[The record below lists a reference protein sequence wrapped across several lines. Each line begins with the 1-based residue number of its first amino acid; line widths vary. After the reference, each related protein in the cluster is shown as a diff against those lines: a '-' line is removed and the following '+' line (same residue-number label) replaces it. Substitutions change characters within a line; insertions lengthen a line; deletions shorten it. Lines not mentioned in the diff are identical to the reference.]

1 MNNWYSSLQKAPWT
15 PPNYVFGIV
24 WPILYTMMAV
34 SFLMVWKNKK
44 CFPYCNPLTM
54 FFIQLGFNLIWTTLF
69 FKLKM
74 PVLALIDIMLIIYFA
89 FITQKMFSKVNKFA
103 GYLLIPYIGWLLL
116 AFTMN
121 LYIAVMN

>member
-1 MNNWYSSLQKAPWT
+1 MNNWYSSLQKAPRT

-24 WPILYTMMAV
+24 WSILYTMMAV

-89 FITQKMFSKVNKFA
+89 FITQQAFSKINKFA
-103 GYLLIPYIGWLLL
+103 GYLLITYIGWLLL

>member
-1 MNNWYSSLQKAPWT
+1 
-15 PPNYVFGIV
+15 
-24 WPILYTMMAV
+24 MMAV

-89 FITQKMFSKVNKFA
+89 FITQKAFSKINKFA

>member
-1 MNNWYSSLQKAPWT
+1 MNYWYTSLQKAPWT

-24 WPILYTMMAV
+24 WPILYAMMAV

-74 PVLALIDIMLIIYFA
+74 PVLALIDIMIITYFA
-89 FITQKMFSKVNKFA
+89 FITKQAFSKINKFA

-121 LYIAVMN
+121 LYIVIMN

>member
-1 MNNWYSSLQKAPWT
+1 MNNWYTSLQKAPWT

-74 PVLALIDIMLIIYFA
+74 PVIALIDIMLIIYFA
-89 FITQKMFSKVNKFA
+89 FITQQAFSKINKFA

-121 LYIAVMN
+121 LYIVIMN

>member
-89 FITQKMFSKVNKFA
+89 FITQKAFSKINKFA

>member
-74 PVLALIDIMLIIYFA
+74 PLLALIDIMLIIYFA
-89 FITQKMFSKVNKFA
+89 FITQQAFSKINKFA